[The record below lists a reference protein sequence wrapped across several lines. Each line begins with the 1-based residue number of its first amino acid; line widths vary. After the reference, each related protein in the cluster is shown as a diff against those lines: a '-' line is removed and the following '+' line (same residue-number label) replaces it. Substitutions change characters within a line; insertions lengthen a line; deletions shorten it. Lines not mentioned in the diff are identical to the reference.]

1 MDSPG
6 HRLGRARI
14 IATIGLM
21 ALALFSLTQCR
32 LVEDRLT
39 GIRAETFHNNSATR
53 CIVLCN
59 ADANETL
66 FDEQRIHF
74 QRVKACNNDGACLA
88 AEAQRHVTA
97 MKQIEESRRACIEG
111 CHHQGGGS
119 GGD

>member
-1 MDSPG
+1 MESSG
-6 HRLGRARI
+6 HRFGRVRI
-14 IATIGLM
+14 IATVGLM

-39 GIRAETFHNNSATR
+39 GVRAETFRHNSVTS
-53 CIVLCN
+53 CIVQCS
-59 ADANETL
+59 ADAVESL
-66 FDEQRIHF
+66 FTEQRIHF
-74 QRVKACNNDGACLA
+74 QRVKACNDDGACLA

-97 MKQIEESRRACIEG
+97 MKQIEAARRACIEG